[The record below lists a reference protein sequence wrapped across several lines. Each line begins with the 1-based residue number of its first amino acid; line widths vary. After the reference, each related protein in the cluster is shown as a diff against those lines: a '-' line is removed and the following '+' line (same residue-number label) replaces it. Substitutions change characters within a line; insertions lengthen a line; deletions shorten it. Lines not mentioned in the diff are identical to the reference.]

1 MEPYKIDDIILS
13 NIVLKKTKL
22 ISNKKIIFL
31 KYKDDNLNNFVIQ
44 LSKIENNNINN
55 ENEIEFI
62 IDNKKYIDFFETLD
76 DFIINKSKEN
86 YEWFNHLEDTSSMNY
101 QRILRNNNS
110 IKLKLCNN
118 EELITKLIIND
129 EIVNNFNNITFDES
143 TSKIILEIYAIWIK
157 PNSYGLLLR
166 PVNISIK
173 CKENTF
179 YNYEFLDDSET
190 SESLIEY
197 DSDTDINSNNE
208 LFISNNEL
216 FVRTNSSNSSSD
228 LENDLINKII
238 LD

>member
-1 MEPYKIDDIILS
+1 MDPYKIDDIILN
-13 NIVLKKTKL
+13 NIVFKKTKL

-31 KYKDDNLNNFVIQ
+31 KYKNDNLNNFVIQ

-62 IDNKKYIDFFETLD
+62 IDNKKYINFFETLD
-76 DFIINKSKEN
+76 DFIIKKSKEN

-129 EIVNNFNNITFDES
+129 EIVNNFNNITIEES

-173 CKENTF
+173 CNEHSY

-190 SESLIEY
+190 SESIIEY
-197 DSDTDINSNNE
+197 ESDTDINSNNE

-228 LENDLINKII
+228 LEDNLIDKII
-238 LD
+238 LN